1 MRWKVAGVMV
11 GALVLAGAGE
21 AALPPGASV
30 VLLAEDGTTTP
41 IEPLLPQLRMPMVPD
56 LAWKMRVRGDLQ
68 FDLAVGADGAVT
80 EVVALPHGLPP
91 EVAESGARTLRGW
104 RFEAGPEG
112 RRVRVTWPV
121 VGGIDPTLA
130 ERESAEGLG
139 WWLAR
144 LHQHDWRFSDDC
156 TAVFELDRITR
167 ELNASVEGAEAV
179 FARHRGTHTIAQ
191 HLAYLRSNEDE
202 WLIAWRAHSHRQEC
216 LGCLAAITL
225 VQREGELEPAT
236 WGQRRTLQAALAE
249 RAEGRRV
256 PRGAVGERIA
266 WATVTH
272 SMAQF
277 YFPQRAWSVP
287 GVSRSLTS
295 TAYFGFGSERDFV
308 CGVGREPRTWYFER
322 SSSNSWRP
330 MCSLPEPWSPG
341 GSADG
346 LRVARAN

>member
-1 MRWKVAGVMV
+1 MRWTVAGVMV

-41 IEPLLPQLRMPMVPD
+41 IEPLLPQFQMPMVPD
-56 LAWKMRVRGDLQ
+56 LAWKMRVRADLQ
-68 FDLAVGADGAVT
+68 FDLVVGADGAVT
-80 EVVALPHGLPP
+80 EVVALANRLPP
-91 EVAESGARTLRGW
+91 EVAESGVRTLRVW
-104 RFEAGPEG
+104 RFEAGAEG
-112 RRVRVTWPV
+112 RRVRGTWPV
-121 VGGIDPTLA
+121 VGVIEPTPA
-130 ERESAEGLG
+130 ERASADGLG

-144 LHQHDWRFSDDC
+144 LHQHDWRFRDDC
-156 TAVFELDRITR
+156 NAVLELDRLTR
-167 ELNASVEGAEAV
+167 ELGATIEGVEEV
-179 FARHRGTHTIAQ
+179 FARHQGTGTIAQ

-202 WLIAWRAHSHRQEC
+202 WLIVWRAYAHRQAC
-216 LGCLAAITL
+216 LSCLAAITL
-225 VQREGELEPAT
+225 VRREGELEPAS
-236 WGQRRTLQAALAE
+236 WGERRTLRAALGD
-249 RAEGRRV
+249 RAEGKLV
-256 PRGAVGERIA
+256 SKAEMGERIA
-266 WATVTH
+266 RATVTH

-322 SSSNSWRP
+322 SSSDSWRP